1 MAVAA
6 DTGTGVNRVETGA
19 ARRTPQHRAAQL
31 CAGQRAQATGTLV
44 TVGVDSPAVPPADV
58 AAHPAGQRREARD
71 PEAPDLTF
79 RQVGE
84 APERLPPPPAVA
96 FFVVLS
102 SAPLVAVQLGQQ

>member
-6 DTGTGVNRVETGA
+6 DTGTGVNGVETRA

-31 CAGQRAQATGTLV
+31 RAGQRAQATGTLV
-44 TVGVDSPAVPPADV
+44 TVGVDSPAVP
-58 AAHPAGQRREARD
+58 AHPAGQRREARD

-84 APERLPPPPAVA
+84 LRDRLPRRRAVPVI
-96 FFVVLS
+96 VVLS
-102 SAPLVAVQLGQQ
+102 SAP